1 MAGVGELMRLASR
14 GELAEML
21 GISRQR
27 TRILT
32 ERDDFPHPAALLRTG
47 PVWRLED
54 LQKWAAKVGRTLAPL
69 PDYSDSDG

>member
-21 GISRQR
+21 GLSRQR
-27 TRILT
+27 TRTLT
-32 ERDDFPHPAALLRTG
+32 ERDDFPDPVARLRTG

-54 LQKWAAKVGRTLAPL
+54 LQKWAAGVGRTLAPL
-69 PDYSDSDG
+69 PYYGEKDG

>member
-1 MAGVGELMRLASR
+1 VAGVGELMRLASR

-27 TRILT
+27 TRTLT
-32 ERDDFPHPAALLRTG
+32 ERDDFPDPVARLRTG

-54 LQKWAAKVGRTLAPL
+54 LQEWAAKVGRTLAPL
-69 PDYSDSDG
+69 LDYSDSDG

>member
-27 TRILT
+27 TRTLT
-32 ERDDFPHPAALLRTG
+32 EREDFPDPVAILRTG

-54 LQKWAAKVGRTLAPL
+54 LQKWAAKVGRTLASL
-69 PDYSDSDG
+69 PDYDDG